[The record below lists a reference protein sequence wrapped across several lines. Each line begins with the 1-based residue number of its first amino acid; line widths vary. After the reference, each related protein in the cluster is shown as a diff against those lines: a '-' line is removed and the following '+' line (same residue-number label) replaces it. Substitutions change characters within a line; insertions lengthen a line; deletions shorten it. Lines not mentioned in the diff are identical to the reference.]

1 MAIADFL
8 LQGKKN
14 VTLAYFNHGTI
25 HGQEAQ
31 EFLIKRSKE
40 LNVELVLGSITS
52 EKSKEESWEE
62 YWRNQRYRFF
72 KSFGEKEVLTCHHLD
87 DSVES
92 WIFSSLHGKG
102 KLIPYRNGNVIR
114 PFLLTKKTDLLKWVL
129 DRKIPFVEDP
139 SNADTSYARN
149 LIRHIIMPQAL
160 KVNPGLHK
168 TVSKLIE
175 ADLTPV

>member
-8 LQGKKN
+8 LQGKKE

-31 EFLIKRSKE
+31 EFLVSRAKE
-40 LNVELVLGSITS
+40 LNVELILGSIVS
-52 EKSKEESWEE
+52 EKTKEESWEE
-62 YWRNQRYRFF
+62 YWRNQRYMFF
-72 KSFGEKEVLTCHHLD
+72 KSFANQEVVTCHHLD

-114 PFLLTKKTDLLKWVL
+114 PFLLTKKSDLLKWVL
-129 DRKIPFVEDP
+129 DRKIPYIEDP
-139 SNADTSYARN
+139 SNSDTSYSRN
-149 LIRHIIMPQAL
+149 LIRHIIVPQAL

-175 ADLTPV
+175 ADLVPV